1 MRMLPILALL
11 ASAALVGWMA
21 PDLSQL
27 EQDEG
32 PLSQADRFALVSSQ
46 QDRDATREA
55 WLAGETVLKRQ
66 PDGHFYA
73 SVQIDSNDY
82 RLLVD
87 TGASMVALTGED
99 AEAIGL
105 TWSDADLREIGRGA
119 GGSVYGVPTT
129 IERIE
134 LGGFEARNVRAAIVP
149 EGLGISLLGQS
160 FLSQLPGVRIDGDR
174 MMLGGG

>member
-1 MRMLPILALL
+1 MRKLPILVLI
-11 ASAALVGWMA
+11 ASAVLVGWMT
-21 PDLSQL
+21 PDLSRL
-27 EQDEG
+27 EKGGGAGSE
-32 PLSQADRFALVSSQ
+32 ADRIALVTAQ
-46 QDRDATREA
+46 PDREAAREA
-55 WLAGETVLKRQ
+55 WLSGDTVLQRQ

-73 SVQIDSNDY
+73 SVQIDSRDY

-105 TWSDADLREIGRGA
+105 SWSDADLREIGRGA
-119 GGSVYGVPTT
+119 SGPVYGVPAM

-149 EGLGISLLGQS
+149 EGLDVSLLGQS
-160 FLSQLPGVRIDGDR
+160 FLAQLPGVRIDGDR
-174 MMLGGG
+174 MMLAGD

>member
-1 MRMLPILALL
+1 MRMMPILALL
-11 ASAALVGWMA
+11 ASAALVGWMV
-21 PDLSQL
+21 PDLSRL
-27 EQDEG
+27 EPGED
-32 PLSQADRFALVSSQ
+32 SKSHADRIALVTSQ
-46 QDRDATREA
+46 QDRESAREA
-55 WLAGETVLKRQ
+55 WLAGETVLQRE

-73 SVQIDSNDY
+73 SVQIDSHDY

-119 GGSVYGVPTT
+119 SGPVYGVPAT

-134 LGGFEARNVRAAIVP
+134 LGGLEARNVRAAIVP
-149 EGLGISLLGQS
+149 EGLGVSLLGQS
-160 FLSQLPGVRIDGDR
+160 FLSQLRGVRIDGDR